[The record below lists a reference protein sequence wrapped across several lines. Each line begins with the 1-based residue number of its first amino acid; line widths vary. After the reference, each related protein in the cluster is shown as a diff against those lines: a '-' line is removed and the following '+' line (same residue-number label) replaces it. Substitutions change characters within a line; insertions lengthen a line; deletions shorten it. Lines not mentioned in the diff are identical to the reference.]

1 MFMFPN
7 SSGSARHGE
16 SWNWNSIANG
26 ILCLLKHT
34 LQGKHANLIQLSPL
48 LILHVERS
56 QLMYFGHLP
65 RMPARP
71 LPFKVSTQL
80 EQFWGSPL

>member
-7 SSGSARHGE
+7 SSGSARHDE

-34 LQGKHANLIQLSPL
+34 LQGKHTKLIKLSPL
-48 LILHVERS
+48 LILHVERR

-65 RMPARP
+65 RMPARRHT
-71 LPFKVSTQL
+71 FKDSNHL